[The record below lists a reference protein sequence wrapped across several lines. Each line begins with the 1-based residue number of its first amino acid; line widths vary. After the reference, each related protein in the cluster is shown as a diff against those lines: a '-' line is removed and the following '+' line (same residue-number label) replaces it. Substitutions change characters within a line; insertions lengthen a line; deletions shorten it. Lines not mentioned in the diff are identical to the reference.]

1 MATSTRKRKAPAK
14 SQMSR
19 APVNTEAKLKPAVSD
34 PEGTQYRCTMCGKF
48 FDKQKA
54 IMTKSTS
61 SPVFEGN
68 NGFTSLCSACT
79 IRYYDYMVEFFNGDE
94 QKALDRLCSMLDLYY
109 SDEIALS
116 SRKSSTETSLIKSYL
131 SRVNMKQYSDKTYL
145 DTIKERA
152 SQVVGNYH
160 DIEDI
165 ESKKPEGERI
175 VTPQVVE
182 RWGLGY
188 TPDEYAQL
196 EAHYKMLRDQIPEDD
211 AYKEVLIKDMCCTKV
226 LQSRAIVNN
235 DMDKYEKLQRSYQT
249 TAKEANLQVKK
260 KDEATSLNSD
270 EACWGCFVRDIEQ
283 YTPADLY
290 KQQKLFEDVD
300 GVKGYI
306 ERFIVRPFKNFIT
319 GSSDM
324 DEEFSVS
331 AGDGDMG

>member
-1 MATSTRKRKAPAK
+1 MATQNKRRKPAK
-14 SQMSR
+14 KQMGR
-19 APVNTEAKLKPAVSD
+19 APVNKEAKIKPANYD
-34 PEGTQYRCTMCGKF
+34 PEGTTYRCTMCGRF
-48 FDKQKA
+48 FDKQKGK
-54 IMTKSTS
+54 MVKSSS

-68 NGFTSLCSACT
+68 NGFTAYCSDCV
-79 IRYYDYMVEFFNGDE
+79 IRYYDYMLEFFNGDE
-94 QKALDRLCSMLDLYY
+94 SKAADRLCSMLDLYY
-109 SDEIALS
+109 SEEILLS
-116 SRKSSTETSLIKSYL
+116 SRKKSTDTSLIKSYL
-131 SRVNMKQYSDKTYL
+131 SRVNMTQYQSKTYL

-152 SQVVGNYH
+152 NQIVGNYY

-165 ESKKPEGERI
+165 ESKKPEEERI
-175 VTPQVVE
+175 VTPQVVD

-196 EAHYKMLRDQIPEDD
+196 EAHYKMLKDQIPEDD
-211 AYKEVLIKDMCCTKV
+211 AYKEVLIKDMCTTKV

-270 EACWGCFVRDIEQ
+270 EACWGCFVRDVEK

-300 GVKGYI
+300 GVKGYFD
-306 ERFIVRPFKNFIT
+306 RFIVRPFKNFVSG
-319 GSSDM
+319 GSEM
-324 DEEFSVS
+324 DEEFSVK